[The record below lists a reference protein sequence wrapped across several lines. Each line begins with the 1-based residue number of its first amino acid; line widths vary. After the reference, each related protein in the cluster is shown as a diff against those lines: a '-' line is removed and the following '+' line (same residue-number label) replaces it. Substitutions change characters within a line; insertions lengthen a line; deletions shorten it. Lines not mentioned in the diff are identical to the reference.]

1 MTSRRAWLLVGF
13 LGVALFLDNIDRH
26 AIFSIFP
33 VLKSKLHFTDVE
45 LGLTGSVFLWVYA
58 LCSPIAG
65 QIGDR
70 FSKKRLVALS
80 LLLWSGATALTGL
93 CNSPAALLAC
103 RALLGITESLF
114 YPAAMALIANAHG
127 PGTRS
132 LAANLFGIGEYAGVA
147 AGGWYGS
154 FMAQEFDWRLVFF
167 SLGLAGILYTF
178 PYAAFLKGVPD
189 EATAQNKPRESSLSV
204 AVLVRVPSCWF
215 LAVAF
220 PVCVC
225 VVWLLYTW
233 FPTFLY
239 EKFSLSLAEAG
250 FSATVYLQS
259 ANLVGTL
266 AGAALGDRFYS
277 RTGASRFWVSAI
289 GFFLAA
295 PCFYMIGN
303 SASLFLTEV
312 AAIGVG
318 LSSGMFLA
326 NLTVSSFDVIPAP
339 TRASAVGCL
348 NLMGSMTSG
357 FASLAEGK
365 WKQSM
370 RIASMMNY
378 SALACLGAG
387 VLLIV
392 CIRFYFQR
400 DYERVH

>member
-1 MTSRRAWLLVGF
+1 MIFRRAWLLVGF

-26 AIFSIFP
+26 AVFSIFP
-33 VLKSKLHFTDVE
+33 VLKSKLRFTDVE
-45 LGLTGSVFLWVYA
+45 LGLTSSVFLWVYA

-65 QIGDR
+65 QLGDR
-70 FSKKRLVALS
+70 FSKKRLVAMS

-93 CNSPAALLAC
+93 CNSAAALLAC

-114 YPAAMALIANAHG
+114 YPAAMALIADAHS

-167 SLGLAGILYTF
+167 SLGFAGIIYTV
-178 PYAAFLKGVPD
+178 PYAAFLKDVPD
-189 EATAQNKPRESSLSV
+189 EVTARHTHPESSLSI
-204 AVLVRVPSCWF
+204 AVLVRVRSYWF

-266 AGAALGDRFYS
+266 VGAVLADRFHS
-277 RTGASRFWVSAI
+277 RTGASRFWVSAV

-303 SASLFLTEV
+303 SVSLLFTQL
-312 AAIGVG
+312 AAVGVG
-318 LSSGMFLA
+318 LSSGLFLS
-326 NLTVSSFDVIPAP
+326 NLAVAAFDVVPTQ

-348 NLMGSMTSG
+348 NLVGSLTSG

-365 WKQSM
+365 WKATFG
-370 RIASMMNY
+370 IANMMSY
-378 SALACLGAG
+378 AAVACLGAG
-387 VLLIV
+387 VLLLV
-392 CIRFYFQR
+392 CIRLCFQR
-400 DYERVH
+400 DYNNVR

>member
-1 MTSRRAWLLVGF
+1 MIFRRAWLLVGF

-33 VLKSKLHFTDVE
+33 VLRSKLRFTDVE

-93 CNSPAALLAC
+93 CNSAAALLAC

-114 YPAAMALIANAHG
+114 YPAAMALIADAHS

-132 LAANLFGIGEYAGVA
+132 LATNLFGIGEYAGVA

-167 SLGLAGILYTF
+167 SLGFAGILYTV
-178 PYAAFLKGVPD
+178 PYAAFLKGVPG
-189 EATAQNKPRESSLSV
+189 EVTPKQTHPESGLSI
-204 AVLVRVPSCWF
+204 AVLVRIRSYCF

-266 AGAALGDRFYS
+266 VGAVLGDRFHS
-277 RTGASRFWVSAI
+277 RTGASRFWVSAV

-303 SASLFLTEV
+303 SASLLFTQL
-312 AAIGVG
+312 AAVGVG
-318 LSSGMFLA
+318 LSSGLFLS
-326 NLTVSSFDVIPAP
+326 NLAVAAFDVVPTQ

-348 NLMGSMTSG
+348 NLVGSLTSG

-365 WKQSM
+365 WKATFG
-370 RIASMMNY
+370 IANMMSY
-378 SALACLGAG
+378 AAVACLGSG
-387 VLLIV
+387 VLLLV
-392 CIRFYFQR
+392 CIRSCFQR
-400 DYERVH
+400 DYNNVR